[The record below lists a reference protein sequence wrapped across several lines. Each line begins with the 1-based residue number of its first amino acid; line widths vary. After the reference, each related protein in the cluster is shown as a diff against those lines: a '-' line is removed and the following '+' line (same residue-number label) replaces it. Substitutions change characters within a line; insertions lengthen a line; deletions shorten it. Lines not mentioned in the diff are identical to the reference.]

1 MAAPQV
7 ELVRNDTLP
16 NFGGTVDFDLTG
28 YTVTLHIKFPTVLV
42 KTGTVSD
49 CTSTSSSYDFIF
61 GLTDLSQVVGTYEFE
76 IQFDDG
82 SDGIITYKKDENGKT
97 LKLKLKDEI
106 A

>member
-1 MAAPQV
+1 MAAQI

-28 YTVTLHIKFPTVLV
+28 YTVTLHIGFPTVLV
-42 KTGTVSD
+42 KTGAVSS
-49 CTSTSSSYDFIF
+49 CTAASSKYDFTF
-61 GLTDLSQVVGTYEFE
+61 GATDLSAVVGTYAFE

-82 SDGIITYKKDENGKT
+82 AGGVKTYKEDSDGKT
-97 LKLKLKDEI
+97 LKIKLVDEI

>member
-1 MAAPQV
+1 MAAQI

-28 YTVTLHIKFPTVLV
+28 YTVTLHIGFPTVLV
-42 KTGTVSD
+42 KTGTVSS
-49 CTSTSSSYDFIF
+49 CTSTSSNYAFTF
-61 GLTDLSQVVGTYEFE
+61 GATDLSAVVGTYAFE

-82 SDGIITYKKDENGKT
+82 ADGIITHKEDSDGKA
-97 LKLKLKDEI
+97 LKLKLVDEI